1 MKFQGAKD
9 YIVNRL
15 RKELPVSMVYHT
27 LEHTL
32 DVLKVAKQLI
42 IKEQIDPQT
51 SVIILTAALFHD
63 AGMLIN
69 YKDHEIASVDIARN
83 VLPDFSYSSG
93 EIADICSLIMVT
105 KLPQRPESYEGQ
117 LLCDA
122 DMDNLGR
129 EDFFIQSFRLKLELE
144 LNGIATSSLKM
155 WLSNLVQFLEDHKYY
170 TKSAIEQ
177 RQQKKVKNLTELK
190 EIVLLF

>member
-1 MKFQGAKD
+1 MSIIKIFD
-9 YIVNRL
+9 TTL
-15 RKELPVSMVYHT
+15 RDGEQAPGYSMN
-27 LEHTL
+27 LAEK
-32 DVLKVAKQLI
+32 LKVAKQLI